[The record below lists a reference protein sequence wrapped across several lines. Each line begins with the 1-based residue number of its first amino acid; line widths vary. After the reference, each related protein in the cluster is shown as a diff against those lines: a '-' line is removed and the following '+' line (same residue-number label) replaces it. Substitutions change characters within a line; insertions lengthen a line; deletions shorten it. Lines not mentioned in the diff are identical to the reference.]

1 VSERDDGGA
10 RDGEGAHDD
19 VGAHEGARSQN
30 GADTRARTRIVVVG
44 GGISGLASAFR
55 VREAVP
61 GAELTVIEKQPDV
74 GGIARSDEIDG
85 YVVDRGPN
93 GFLTNVP
100 ESVEL
105 ARAVGLEDDLAPATD
120 AAKHRMLFQRGELR
134 SLPTG
139 AGAFL
144 GSGLLSPLAKARVA
158 LEPFIGRAPEDADE
172 TVHRFAE
179 RRLGRAFADAFIAP
193 MVLGISAGDAKLT
206 SVGALFPRL
215 KRIEDEHGGLFRGM
229 LARRREARTRPDSA
243 GGPAGPGGRLTSFR
257 GGGIERLIVALRREL
272 GSVVR
277 TGREVTRISAGGR
290 SDGDGDGD
298 GGARYRVE
306 LDDGSAVAADVL
318 IIATPAFVAAKLL
331 EDVLREAK
339 DDLEAIPYAG
349 VRVMGL
355 GYAREHVPRP
365 LDGFG
370 FLVPRGQGVR
380 ILGCLWTSTLFP
392 WQAPEG
398 KALLR
403 VIAGGVPDPEFVQ
416 LSDDEALALVRDDLE
431 TTMGITAEPEMVH
444 HVRWERA
451 IPQYWQGHRERVARI
466 MAAAGARPGLLL
478 TGNAYYGIGVNDC
491 ARDAKRVA
499 EAVRVSV

>member
-1 VSERDDGGA
+1 V
-10 RDGEGAHDD
+10 
-19 VGAHEGARSQN
+19 
-30 GADTRARTRIVVVG
+30 IVG

-61 GAELTVIEKQPDV
+61 DASLTVIEKQPDA
-74 GGIARSDEIDG
+74 GGIARSDETDG

-120 AAKHRMLFQRGELR
+120 AAKHRMLFYRGELR

-139 AGAFL
+139 PAAFL
-144 GSGLLSPLAKARVA
+144 GTGLLSPLAKARVA
-158 LEPFIGRAPEDADE
+158 LEPFVGRAPADADE

-193 MVLGISAGDAKLT
+193 MVLGITAGDAKLT

-215 KRIEDEHGGLFRGM
+215 KRLEDEHGGLFRGM
-229 LARRREARTRPDSA
+229 LARRREARAKPDSA

-257 GGGIERLIVALRREL
+257 DGGIERLIDALREAL
-272 GSVVR
+272 GPIVR
-277 TGREVTRISAGGR
+277 TGSEATRIAAGG
-290 SDGDGDGD
+290 DEGGDE
-298 GGARYRVE
+298 GARYRVV
-306 LDDGSAVAADVL
+306 LDDGEVVPADVL
-318 IIATPAFVAAKLL
+318 IVATPAFVAAKLL
-331 EDVLREAK
+331 ADVLPEAT

-349 VRVMGL
+349 VRVLGL
-355 GYAREHVPRP
+355 GYAREHIPRP

-380 ILGCLWTSTLFP
+380 MLGCLWTSTLFP

-403 VIAGGVPDPEFVQ
+403 VIAGGVPDPEFVH
-416 LSDDEALALVRDDLE
+416 LSDDDALQTVRDDLE

-444 HVRWERA
+444 HVRWEKA
-451 IPQYWQGHRERVARI
+451 IPQYWQGHGERVARI
-466 MAAAGARPGLLL
+466 MAAAGARPGLHL
-478 TGNAYYGIGVNDC
+478 TGNAYHGIGVNDC
-491 ARDAKRVA
+491 SRDALRVA
-499 EAVRVSV
+499 EAVRASI

>member
-1 VSERDDGGA
+1 MSAPDGA
-10 RDGEGAHDD
+10 GAHD
-19 VGAHEGARSQN
+19 
-30 GADTRARTRIVVVG
+30 RAGPRGRPGTPGRPRIVVVG

-55 VREAVP
+55 LREAVP
-61 GAELTVIEKQPDV
+61 GASLTVIEKQRGA
-74 GGIARSDEIDG
+74 GGIARSDEVDG

-120 AAKHRMLFQRGELR
+120 AAKHRMLFHRGELR

-144 GSGLLSPLAKARVA
+144 GTGLLSPLAKARVA
-158 LEPFIGRAPEDADE
+158 LEPFVGRAPADADE

-193 MVLGISAGDAKLT
+193 MVLGITAGDAKLT

-215 KRIEDEHGGLFRGM
+215 KRLEDEHGGLFRGM
-229 LARRREARTRPDSA
+229 LARRREARAKPDSA

-257 GGGIERLIVALRREL
+257 DGGIERLIDALRREL

-277 TGREVTRISAGGR
+277 TGREVTRIAAGGR
-290 SDGDGDGD
+290 TDGDGDGD
-298 GGARYRVE
+298 GARYRVE
-306 LDDGSAVAADVL
+306 LDDGSVVAADVL
-318 IIATPAFVAAKLL
+318 IVATPAFVAAKLL
-331 EDVLREAK
+331 ADVLPEAK
-339 DDLEAIPYAG
+339 ADLEAIPYAG
-349 VRVMGL
+349 VRVVGL

-403 VIAGGVPDPEFVQ
+403 VIAGGVPDPAFVQ
-416 LSDDEALALVRDDLE
+416 LSDDEALAVVRDDLE

-444 HVRWERA
+444 HVRWEKA
-451 IPQYWQGHRERVARI
+451 IPQYWQGHSERVARI
-466 MAAAGARPGLLL
+466 MAAADARPGLHL

-491 ARDAKRVA
+491 ARDASRVA
-499 EAVRVSV
+499 EAVRASA

>member
-1 VSERDDGGA
+1 MSASD
-10 RDGEGAHDD
+10 RDGP
-19 VGAHEGARSQN
+19 R
-30 GADTRARTRIVVVG
+30 VVIVG
-44 GGISGLASAFR
+44 GGISGLATAFR
-55 VREAVP
+55 VREALP
-61 GAELTVIEKQPDV
+61 GASLTVLEKQPDA
-74 GGIARSDEIDG
+74 GGIARSDAVDG

-105 ARAVGLEDDLAPATD
+105 ARALGLEDDLAPATD
-120 AAKHRMLFQRGELR
+120 AARHRMLYQRGELR

-139 AGAFL
+139 PAAFL
-144 GSGLLSPLAKARVA
+144 TTGLLSPVAKARVA
-158 LEPFIGRAPEDADE
+158 LEPFVRRAPPDVDE
-172 TVHRFAE
+172 TVHRFAQ

-193 MVLGISAGDAKLT
+193 MVLGITAGDARLT

-215 KRIEDEHGGLFRGM
+215 KRLEDEHGGLFRGM
-229 LARRREARTRPDSA
+229 LARQREARAQPDSA
-243 GGPAGPGGRLTSFR
+243 GGPAGPGGRLTTFR
-257 GGGIERLIVALRREL
+257 GGGIERLIDALRDDL
-272 GSVVR
+272 GSIVR
-277 TGREVTRISAGGR
+277 TGHEVTRIVADAG
-290 SDGDGDGD
+290 GDGDSD
-298 GGARYRVE
+298 GARYRVE
-306 LDDGSAVAADVL
+306 LDVGDVVAADVL
-318 IIATPAFVAAKLL
+318 IVATPAFVAAKLL
-331 EDVLREAK
+331 ADVLPEAK

-349 VRVMGL
+349 VRVLGL

-416 LSDDEALALVRDDLE
+416 LNDDEALAVVQRDLE

-444 HVRWERA
+444 HVRWEKA

-491 ARDAKRVA
+491 ARDANRVA
-499 EAVRVSV
+499 EAVSASA